1 MGTSTTPI
9 SPFLLLTHAPSF
21 CHGAH
26 RRTSPI
32 TLISH
37 YTLRKPTIR
46 FSSAIAENTSHLC
59 WVDPPIDDFGG
70 WQLPLAPIPQKK
82 RGFPTFL
89 VVGIGT
95 SFALLLAAFA
105 HFRLSKTEFRFPF
118 TSSSSGSSVE
128 IAVEVTD
135 DKISDSD
142 VPDVA
147 NEVAEKS
154 EVDSSDVVAKPPSS
168 EMLHPRV
175 INVIVDSNQLEAMH
189 LLKKL
194 KILDEN
200 VEAYELCTRREY
212 ARWLVRA
219 SSLLGR
225 SPKFKITASAAL
237 SGSILS
243 AYEDVTADD
252 PDFESIQALA
262 EAGVVPS
269 KLSPAPEFCGYVNFS
284 PERLLSRQ
292 DLIEWR
298 SQLEY
303 YFPTTGNQ
311 EILKTKLDLM
321 DMREIRPHELPGI
334 YMDMLAGDR
343 SLLRRVF
350 GQIRRL
356 QPNKPSTIAQ
366 AAVALTSGHMAEAI
380 QNELLRIQGEE
391 SSQKAAKEEIRWE
404 LLDRGA
410 IESYWTEK
418 MEEEKKHGLEVQ
430 QSYVDAL
437 NVLEQEKII
446 QQDALNGFVK
456 EKAAMDCQKQL
467 LEVLKQE
474 IDEIS
479 VRLVSERNEQISED
493 EAAQTLRSDLQT
505 KKEGI
510 LDAKSLL
517 EAEIEALRIL
527 RSWIEDEARK
537 SQARSKVLEEVGRR
551 WKWDR

>member
-1 MGTSTTPI
+1 MCLI
-9 SPFLLLTHAPSF
+9 V
-21 CHGAH
+21 CI
-26 RRTSPI
+26 I
-32 TLISH
+32 T
-37 YTLRKPTIR
+37 
-46 FSSAIAENTSHLC
+46 
-59 WVDPPIDDFGG
+59 
-70 WQLPLAPIPQKK
+70 
-82 RGFPTFL
+82 
-89 VVGIGT
+89 
-95 SFALLLAAFA
+95 
-105 HFRLSKTEFRFPF
+105 
-118 TSSSSGSSVE
+118 
-128 IAVEVTD
+128 
-135 DKISDSD
+135 
-142 VPDVA
+142 
-147 NEVAEKS
+147 
-154 EVDSSDVVAKPPSS
+154 
-168 EMLHPRV
+168 
-175 INVIVDSNQLEAMH
+175 
-189 LLKKL
+189 
-194 KILDEN
+194 
-200 VEAYELCTRREY
+200 
-212 ARWLVRA
+212 
-219 SSLLGR
+219 
-225 SPKFKITASAAL
+225 
-237 SGSILS
+237 
-243 AYEDVTADD
+243 
-252 PDFESIQALA
+252 
-262 EAGVVPS
+262 
-269 KLSPAPEFCGYVNFS
+269 
-284 PERLLSRQ
+284 
-292 DLIEWR
+292 
-298 SQLEY
+298 
-303 YFPTTGNQ
+303 
-311 EILKTKLDLM
+311 
-321 DMREIRPHELPGI
+321 
-334 YMDMLAGDR
+334 
-343 SLLRRVF
+343 

-527 RSWIEDEARK
+527 R
-537 SQARSKVLEEVGRR
+537 
-551 WKWDR
+551 